1 MDNLYVILSLQDNKE
16 VKHMKNL
23 GLTIGVCV
31 IIAAL
36 AIVGAVVVSVKL
48 GAGTTVVVALAII
61 GACTIL
67 DWITGGSIN

>member
-16 VKHMKNL
+16 VKHLNNL
-23 GLTIGVCV
+23 GILVGTGV

-48 GAGTTVVVALAII
+48 GAGTTAIIALAIL
-61 GACTIL
+61 GACSLL
-67 DWITGGSIN
+67 DFVSEKLL